1 MNRIKDKL
9 VAYALIISF
18 GAFSQIKTDPIS
30 TISTESSRVEFQGHF
45 YEALKH
51 KALENYTKAI
61 EELLLCVDI
70 NPKESAIFF
79 ELGTNYFN
87 SSQFKQAEHN
97 FKRAISLNPTNFW
110 YKERLYHLYV
120 HQARHEDAIAAI
132 KPILSR
138 SSDYSQD
145 LVNLYINV
153 GDFKQA
159 LNLLDSLDNRLGISL
174 VRDKIRAEV
183 YNLTGDEDKRII
195 HLNSRLL
202 ESPQTP
208 QNFLNLIVAYSNI
221 NKKEKAFETA
231 QAFLLKHPK
240 SHLVHVALYKFYLDS
255 EDFDKAIV
263 SIKIVTTSN
272 VVKSVIKLKV
282 LNDFMQFVSRFPQ
295 YQSEL
300 IDVLNAVDQ
309 KTISRS
315 DLLLANYY
323 YNRKDYAKAVSCYE
337 KALEFDPN
345 NFNIIRNLALL
356 YLETNEFDTASKF
369 TNKQIDVYP
378 SQPILYLVNGKAKR
392 QLNKLEKAT
401 DYLMMG
407 LDYVIDNSELQRD
420 FYRELSITFRLR
432 GNIKESEAFTIKA
445 VKLEKT
451 P

>member
-18 GAFSQIKTDPIS
+18 GVFSQIKTDSIS

-87 SSQFKQAEHN
+87 SSQFKQAEQN

-378 SQPILYLVNGKAKR
+378 SQPILYLVNGKSKR

>member
-18 GAFSQIKTDPIS
+18 GAFSQIKTDSIS

-87 SSQFKQAEHN
+87 SSQFKQAEQN

-145 LVNLYINV
+145 LVKLYINV

>member
-18 GAFSQIKTDPIS
+18 GVFSQIKTDSIS

-145 LVNLYINV
+145 LVKLYINV

>member
-18 GAFSQIKTDPIS
+18 GAFSQIKTDSIS

-87 SSQFKQAEHN
+87 SSQFKQAEYN

-145 LVNLYINV
+145 LVKLYINV

-300 IDVLNAVDQ
+300 IDVLNAFDQ

>member
-18 GAFSQIKTDPIS
+18 GAFSQIKTDSIS

-145 LVNLYINV
+145 LVKLYINV

-295 YQSEL
+295 YQSVL
-300 IDVLNAVDQ
+300 IDVLNAFDQ

-345 NFNIIRNLALL
+345 NFNITRNLALL

>member
-18 GAFSQIKTDPIS
+18 GAFSQIKTDSIS

>member
-18 GAFSQIKTDPIS
+18 GVFSQIKTDSIS

-300 IDVLNAVDQ
+300 IDVLNAFDQ